1 VTTISMFGSGTM
13 GTAIA
18 NLFAAG
24 GADVKHISRNGNEP
38 ITGEVVVL
46 AVPWEAF
53 ADITDRYR
61 DQLAGRIV
69 VDVTNPLDFHT
80 FAELKVPTG
89 SSAASELQTALPNT
103 RVLKA
108 FNTNFAA
115 TLGANQVGPNPAT
128 VLVAGNDV
136 GAKQLVIDAVKAGG
150 VDAIDAGELVR
161 AHELEAL
168 GFLQL
173 TLANN
178 KKIGWSGGFGVV
190 R

>member
-1 VTTISMFGSGTM
+1 MTSFSIFGSGAM

-18 NLFAAG
+18 KLLAAG
-24 GADVKHISRNGNEP
+24 GAEVEHISRDGHEP

-53 ADITDRYR
+53 VDITERYR
-61 DQLAGRIV
+61 DQFAGRIV
-69 VDVTNPLDFHT
+69 VDVSNPLDFDT
-80 FAELKVPTG
+80 FAKLKVPTG
-89 SSAASELQTALPNT
+89 SSAAAELQAMLPNA

-115 TLGANQVGPNPAT
+115 TLAAHRIGAGLAT
-128 VLVAGNDV
+128 VLIAGNDV
-136 GAKQLVIDAVKAGG
+136 DAKRILIDAAKAGG
-150 VDAIDAGELVR
+150 VDAIDAGALAR
-161 AHELEAL
+161 AHELEAI

-173 TLANN
+173 TLANDE
-178 KKIGWSGGFGVV
+178 KIGWSGGFCVV